1 MWGVRVVVRFLVKS
15 IPWVFVRFLVKSI
28 PWVFVRFLVKS
39 IPWVFV
45 RYLVKSIPWV
55 GWPYPFQSLLFFS
68 HLFSFFLICTLLL
81 RSVCMILTFSLGIQ
95 SGIKKYG

>member
-1 MWGVRVVVRFLVKS
+1 MCVPTCRAYGCGGMRVV
-15 IPWVFVRFLVKSI
+15 
-28 PWVFVRFLVKS
+28 VRFLVKS

-68 HLFSFFLICTLLL
+68 HLFSFFLICSHLY
-81 RSVCMILTFSLGIQ
+81 SFAPFCMRDPHI
-95 SGIKKYG
+95 